1 MVEPLAG
8 EAPLGG
14 GQQRSA
20 EAAAPRRWV
29 HIEGQQLSAPVRVA
43 VPSGGRRGEATDGSP
58 VECNDGVRLS
68 RIRCPENVAFRTIL
82 RAQPIEIVVGEETPV
97 TDLPGPNMDRRDL
110 TGIGWFRGPKFD
122 VSPAFTHRGGSAGLD
137 PDGRRCARLG
147 PPRPSR

>member
-58 VECNDGVRLS
+58 VERNDGVRLS
-68 RIRCPENVAFRTIL
+68 RIPYPENVAFRTIL
-82 RAQPIEIVVGEETPV
+82 RAQPIEILVRKEAPV
-97 TDLPGPNMDRRDL
+97 PDLPRPDVDRRDL
-110 TGIGWFRGPKFD
+110 TGIGWLRGPK
-122 VSPAFTHRGGSAGLD
+122 VHVPPALTDGGWSAALD
-137 PDGRRCARLG
+137 PDGRQCARFL
-147 PPRPSR
+147 PPRRFR

>member
-1 MVEPLAG
+1 MVEPLTG

-14 GQQRSA
+14 GQQRSTHA
-20 EAAAPRRWV
+20 SAPRGWV
-29 HIEGQQLSAPVRVA
+29 HIQREQLSAPQRVT
-43 VPSGGRRGEATDGSP
+43 VPSGGGCGEPTDGS
-58 VECNDGVRLS
+58 VVDRNDRVRLR
-68 RIRCPENVAFRTIL
+68 RISCPENVAFRTIL
-82 RAQPIEIVVGEETPV
+82 RAQPIEILVGKETPV